1 MGILDHL
8 TCLLRSLCADQEAT
22 VRTWHKTMGRFQ
34 IGKRVSQGC
43 ILSLCLL
50 NFYLEYVMWN
60 AGLDEARPKIKIAGR
75 NISNLKYADYTVTRV
90 YASRFLSRH
99 NRDLEW
105 WTLKPP
111 RHVTALGSWTDRVIA
126 LRSQTDRVIALRQI
140 SVTALFYLEDSRKIH
155 LRGMRARGSKDTK
168 RRVPSTRERERKPFG
183 SSFLY
188 VSFFPLGLP
197 CANRA

>member
-111 RHVTALGSWTDRVIA
+111 SACHSSRVLDRPCYS
-126 LRSQTDRVIALRQI
+126 SQVSNGPCHSPETNQCYSSI
-140 SVTALFYLEDSRKIH
+140 LF
-155 LRGMRARGSKDTK
+155 
-168 RRVPSTRERERKPFG
+168 RR
-183 SSFLY
+183 
-188 VSFFPLGLP
+188 
-197 CANRA
+197 